1 MEFEK
6 RKAATLSTMSST
18 EIDKSPKGTLDI
30 PILPLLKTLNLH
42 PSYFTTSS
50 CSGRISIL
58 SQPSLSTST
67 TTTTTTIKKK
77 AKGGTWVFI
86 THELADPNSVI
97 DLLFPLPE
105 ANKDDDG
112 ELVFR
117 FEPFILAV
125 ECKDVESAQTLVA
138 TAISCGFRESGITSI
153 HKRVIIAIRCSI
165 RLEVPL
171 GSIGK
176 MMVSRDYVR
185 YLVGIANEKMEM
197 NRKRTECFLQVLE
210 SKLLEN
216 QVLWN
221 GVVKKKKN
229 ELVGTEEQFVC
240 SAECDG
246 NSDLSQ
252 LPVENCDLER
262 EDSNA
267 ELGLLDAPG
276 CSISVA
282 KMLIVGEPIDKLFL
296 WGHSACTINNSLH
309 RKILIF
315 GGFGG
320 VGRHARRNDILM
332 LEPLSGTLEL
342 VSVEGPPSPR
352 LGHTSSV
359 VGENV
364 FVIGGRGDPT
374 NILNDVWVFNTNKNE
389 WKLHEC
395 SGSVFHPRHRHAA
408 AVMGSKIYVF
418 GGLNKEIIYSSMYV
432 LDTELFHWSEI
443 DPKSEWPCAR
453 HSHALVKYDTQLYMF
468 GGYDGE
474 KALCD
479 IYSFDTTRCL
489 WKKQKTAGRLPLA
502 RFSHSMFVYKNY
514 LGIVGGCPVRQHYE
528 EMALLDLQL
537 GSWKHVILSSVGK
550 DLFVRSTSHV
560 VGDDLVIIGG
570 GASCYA
576 FGTKFSEPVKIS
588 LPRPTTFSDTIN
600 PRMNEMHST
609 CQPKKTRGNG
619 ENSITLTEICNF
631 NYKTEFHEENLDI
644 HKDATQWVLQL
655 EKKNAKMGKDVL
667 KKFGWLDVGRKVYS
681 SDNRIHIF
689 LPVTE
694 SFCTLFH
701 EKQKDWIDSL
711 DGLNDHDP
719 CKTVN
724 IEKLSV
730 HDIPGPIALNKLLLL
745 GGRTLKDEVACI
757 RSAPKSPQKV
767 MSEAVRSLMLKR
779 GLPLELL
786 EEIPTRW
793 ERLGDIVV
801 LPMTSF
807 KDPLWNNIR
816 EELWPTVA
824 KSFNTCRLARQGRIA
839 STGTRDSTLD
849 MLVGD
854 DGWVDHCEN
863 RILYSFDATKCM
875 FSWGNLSE
883 KLRMA
888 RLDCEGEVI
897 VDLFAGIGY
906 FVLPFLVR
914 AKAKMVYACE
924 WNPHALEALRRNVQ
938 SNAVADRCVIL
949 EGDNRATAPKGVADR
964 VCLGLLPSS
973 EDSWVTA
980 VRALRIEG
988 GMLHVHGNAK
998 DSEESIWSDHV
1009 AKTIHDIAKSE
1020 GYCWEV
1026 SLQHLEKV
1034 KWYGPHIRHL
1044 VADIRCKQV

>member
-6 RKAATLSTMSST
+6 RKAATLSSISST

-30 PILPLLKTLNLH
+30 PILPLLKALNLH

-58 SQPSLSTST
+58 SQPSLSTT
-67 TTTTTTIKKK
+67 TTTTVKKK

-86 THELADPNSVI
+86 THEPADPNAVI
-97 DLLFPLPE
+97 DLLFPPPE
-105 ANKDDDG
+105 AVTHNPIQDG

-125 ECKDVESAQTLVA
+125 ECKDVASAQSLVA
-138 TAISCGFRESGITSI
+138 TAISCGFRESGITSV

-171 GSIGK
+171 GSIGN
-176 MMVSRDYVR
+176 MMVSPDYVR
-185 YLVGIANEKMEM
+185 YLVSIANEKMEM

-210 SKLLEN
+210 TKLLDN
-216 QVLWN
+216 QVLSN
-221 GVVKKKKN
+221 GMINTKKN
-229 ELVGTEEQFVC
+229 VLMDTEEQCVC
-240 SAECDG
+240 SDECDG
-246 NSDLSQ
+246 NGDLSQ

-267 ELGLLDAPG
+267 QLGLLSAPG
-276 CSISVA
+276 CSISVV

-309 RKILIF
+309 QKILIF

-332 LEPLSGTLEL
+332 LDPLYGTLEL
-342 VSVEGPPSPR
+342 ISVEGPPSPR
-352 LGHTSSV
+352 LGHTSSL
-359 VGENV
+359 VGEDV

-389 WKLHEC
+389 WKLQES

-408 AVMGSKIYVF
+408 AVVGSKIYVF

-432 LDTELFHWSEI
+432 LDTEHSQWIEI
-443 DPKSEWPCAR
+443 DAKGEWPCAR
-453 HSHALVKYDTQLYMF
+453 HSHALVEYDTQLYMF

-479 IYSFDTTRCL
+479 LYSFDTIMCL
-489 WKKQKTAGRLPLA
+489 WKKQKTTGRPPLA

-528 EMALLDLQL
+528 EMALLDLRF

-550 DLFVRSTSHV
+550 DLFVRSTSNV

-576 FGTKFSEPVKIS
+576 FGTKFSEPMKIS
-588 LPRPTTFSDTIN
+588 LLRPTIFFDTIN
-600 PRMNEMHST
+600 PRMNEMHSA
-609 CQPKKTRGNG
+609 CQPKMIRGNG
-619 ENSITLTEICNF
+619 ENSILVPVDNKHTLTESCNF
-631 NYKTEFHEENLDI
+631 NYKTEVHGESLDI
-644 HKDATQWVLQL
+644 HKDATQ
-655 EKKNAKMGKDVL
+655 
-667 KKFGWLDVGRKVYS
+667 
-681 SDNRIHIF
+681 
-689 LPVTE
+689 
-694 SFCTLFH
+694 
-701 EKQKDWIDSL
+701 
-711 DGLNDHDP
+711 
-719 CKTVN
+719 
-724 IEKLSV
+724 
-730 HDIPGPIALNKLLLL
+730 
-745 GGRTLKDEVACI
+745 
-757 RSAPKSPQKV
+757 
-767 MSEAVRSLMLKR
+767 
-779 GLPLELL
+779 
-786 EEIPTRW
+786 W

-807 KDPLWNNIR
+807 RDPLWNSIR

-824 KSFNTCRLARQGRIA
+824 ISLNTYRLARQGRIA

-854 DGWVDHCEN
+854 DGWVDHREN
-863 RILYSFDATKCM
+863 GILYSFDATKCM

-883 KLRMA
+883 KLRMS
-888 RLDCEGEVI
+888 RLNCEDEVI

-924 WNPHALEALRRNVQ
+924 WNPHALQALRRNVQ
-938 SNAVADRCVIL
+938 SNAVADRCVVL

-973 EDSWVTA
+973 EGSWVTA

-1020 GYCWEV
+1020 GFCWEV
-1026 SLQHLEKV
+1026 SVQHLERV

-1044 VADIRCKQV
+1044 VADVRCKQV